1 MQGKV
6 GLDLVRNAL
15 ARGERVLQAV
25 EAESRKPNDKKVLQR
40 LWSRKEVAADVGQHH
55 STIANKIKTLID
67 KGLVPDFTEGQIS
80 EGGQVSGYRLDQL
93 NAFRAVC
100 NTLPKRAL
108 GEEPQIIAVQSFK
121 GGVGKTVT
129 AVLLAQYLASQGYRV
144 CFADLDSQG
153 SGTTTFGYIPDL
165 HIDEDETLLPYF
177 RGEQGSIDYA
187 IKKTYWPNLDLIPA
201 NLQIYNLELEMGA
214 KIGQMTSR
222 EEKLN
227 AFFTLRRGIDSI
239 KNNYDIVIIDSPPAL
254 GMISMNIL
262 CAADSFV
269 VPTPP
274 QLYDFSS
281 TLQFFRLIE
290 SVLEGI
296 APDKEYS
303 FMKILATKVQKNY
316 KADKTFLG
324 YMRAAFGDGVLAAE
338 VPMLSEI
345 ANAAM
350 TFGTIL
356 EDRRP
361 KPKPLAAIE
370 YACGMIEQE
379 ILNQWPS
386 MHGRSE
392 RLELKMNEHKKKLG
406 LENE

>member
-1 MQGKV
+1 MQGII

-15 ARGERVLQAV
+15 ERGERVLQAV
-25 EAESRKPNDKKVLQR
+25 EAESRKPNDKKVLER
-40 LWSRKEVAADVGQHH
+40 LWSRKEVAADVGHHH
-55 STIANKIKTLID
+55 STIANKIKGLID
-67 KGLVPDFTEGQIS
+67 KNLVPDFIEGQIS
-80 EGGQVSGYRLDQL
+80 EGGQVSGYTLSQL
-93 NAFRAVC
+93 NAFRDHC

-108 GEEPQIIAVQSFK
+108 GEDPQIIAVQSFK

-129 AVLLAQYLASQGYRV
+129 AVSQAQYFASQGYRV
-144 CFADLDSQG
+144 IIIDCDSQG
-153 SGTTTFGYIPDL
+153 STTTTFGYLPDL
-165 HIDEDETLLPYF
+165 HISEEETLLPYF
-177 RGEQGSIDYA
+177 RGEQGSLDYS
-187 IKKTYWPNLDLIPA
+187 IKKTYSPNLDLIPA

-214 KIGQMTSR
+214 RIGQMTSR

-254 GMISMNIL
+254 GMIAMNIL

-296 APDKEYS
+296 APDKEYA
-303 FMKILATKVQKNY
+303 FMKILATKVQKNRN
-316 KADKTFLG
+316 ADKTFLG
-324 YMRAAFGDGVLAAE
+324 YMRAAFGDQILAAE
-338 VPMLSEI
+338 VPLLSEI

-361 KPKPLAAIE
+361 KAKPLAAIE
-370 YACGMIEQE
+370 YSCGMIEQE
-379 ILNQWPS
+379 VLNQWPS
-386 MHGRSE
+386 MHDRRE
-392 RLELKMNEHKKKLG
+392 RLEIKMNEHKKKLG